1 MKRGDLIS
9 NSQGESFKIIG
20 WRLFLQPLSK
30 MVCDE
35 IIFDTWVPDG
45 LSRIFLRIGSKRYM
59 ATRAKYI
66 GVYTWVIYRLKYVG
80 YNELMDIRKSYLNGN
95 KYSSKAKADGTNSN
109 VPKVSKRK
117 K

>member
-9 NSQGESFKIIG
+9 NSQGESFKIMG

-30 MVCDE
+30 IVCDE
-35 IIFDTWVPDG
+35 IIFDIWVPEG

-59 ATRAKYI
+59 ATRARYI
-66 GVYTWVIYRLKYVG
+66 DVDTWVIHRLKYVG
-80 YNELMDIRKSYLNGN
+80 YNELMDIRKSYLHGN
-95 KYSSKAKADGTNSN
+95 KYSSKAKANGTNSN